1 MTRENEIRELL
12 KISVQK
18 SNDRDFE
25 LTDDEVI
32 NLPFKGSYEYGF
44 VSGALWQKKQHAEQ
58 KQQWVD
64 EACERLENY
73 FAPDGS
79 IVPENISLLQDLKQV
94 IKGE

>member
-44 VSGALWQKKQHAEQ
+44 VSGALWRKRQIVKRVREWLETNQQHFVFDGETSIDDLIKYITEEQ
-58 KQQWVD
+58 
-64 EACERLENY
+64 L
-73 FAPDGS
+73 
-79 IVPENISLLQDLKQV
+79 
-94 IKGE
+94 